1 MKKISTVQAF
11 GNEIFEEQKL
21 TIGVDL
27 GDRWSFYC
35 VLDEAGRIILEQKV
49 PTTPE
54 AMKQT
59 FSRIPQSRIALET
72 GTHSPWVSRLLTE
85 LGHEVIVA
93 HAQKVQLITK
103 SNRKDDRHDAR
114 TLARLARIDPEL
126 LGPVRHRSV
135 QAQIHLTV
143 IRARAELVSARTALV
158 NAARGLVKSY
168 GERLPKCGTQ
178 QMGRELAAKLST
190 ELRDVL
196 EPLLKE
202 IESLNE
208 RIKEYDER
216 MEKIA
221 KEVYPEVSLLK
232 QVKGVGTQIAL
243 TYVLTIEDP
252 YRFLK
257 SREVGCF
264 LGLKPGRRDSGESK
278 PQKGI
283 SKAGD
288 RYLRT
293 MMVQGAHYILGPFGE
308 DSDLRR
314 WGLKLAERGGKN
326 AKKRAVVAVARK
338 LAVLLHRLWVSGEVY
353 EPLRNSQKAMRAV
366 ASRVSIQTAELN
378 RRVQVTATKSWGP
391 TPTEVGREVDNQ
403 VAAPTETRTPTM
415 HRANIAHKECGW
427 KDGDRGGLARTV
439 GIHRKKRET
448 EREKH
453 S

>member
-1 MKKISTVQAF
+1 MKKTSTVASSGKQICR
-11 GNEIFEEQKL
+11 GKKL
-21 TIGVDL
+21 TIGLDL

-35 VLDEAGRIILEQKV
+35 VLDEAGTIILEQKL

-54 AMKQT
+54 TMKQT
-59 FSRIPQSRIALET
+59 FGKIPRSLMALET
-72 GTHSPWVSRLLTE
+72 GTHSPWVSRLLAE
-85 LGHEVIVA
+85 LGHEVLVA

-126 LGPVRHRSV
+126 LGPVQHRSAK
-135 QAQIHLTV
+135 AQIHLSV

-158 NAARGLVKSY
+158 NAARGLVKSF
-168 GERLPKCGTQ
+168 GERLPKCGTSQ
-178 QMGRELAAKLST
+178 VNEKLAEGVNA

-196 EPLLKE
+196 GPLLRE
-202 IESLNE
+202 VESLNE
-208 RIKEYDER
+208 RIQEYDER

-221 KEVYPEVSLLK
+221 KEVCPEVSLLK

-252 YRFLK
+252 YRFPK
-257 SREVGCF
+257 SRALGCF
-264 LGLKPGRRDSGESK
+264 LGLRPGRRNSGESE

-283 SKAGD
+283 SKEGD

-366 ASRVSIQTAELN
+366 A
-378 RRVQVTATKSWGP
+378 
-391 TPTEVGREVDNQ
+391 
-403 VAAPTETRTPTM
+403 
-415 HRANIAHKECGW
+415 
-427 KDGDRGGLARTV
+427 
-439 GIHRKKRET
+439 
-448 EREKH
+448 
-453 S
+453 

>member
-1 MKKISTVQAF
+1 MRYAPNVRRAQGTMKRRPAMKKTSTILVN
-11 GNEIFEEQKL
+11 GNMIFKGHKL

-27 GDRWSFYC
+27 GDRWSCYC
-35 VLDEAGRIILEQKV
+35 VLDEAGQVILEQKL

-54 AMKQT
+54 AMKQI
-59 FSRIPQSRIALET
+59 FEKIPRSLIPMET
-72 GTHSPWVSRLLTE
+72 GTHSPWISRLLGE
-85 LGHEVIVA
+85 LGHQVLVA

-103 SNRKDDRHDAR
+103 RKRKDDRHDAR

-126 LGPVRHRSV
+126 LGPVRHRSAK
-135 QAQIHLTV
+135 AQIHLTV

-168 GERLPKCGTQ
+168 GQRLPKCGTQ
-178 QMGRELAAKLST
+178 QVSRELGAGLPA
-190 ELRDVL
+190 ELREVL

-202 IESLNE
+202 VESLNE
-208 RIKEYDER
+208 RIQEYDER

-221 KEVYPEVSLLK
+221 KESHPQVALLK

-243 TYVLTIEDP
+243 TYVLTLDDP
-252 YRFLK
+252 HRFAK

-264 LGLKPGRRDSGESK
+264 LGLRPGRRNSGESE

-283 SKAGD
+283 SKEGD

-366 ASRVSIQTAELN
+366 A
-378 RRVQVTATKSWGP
+378 
-391 TPTEVGREVDNQ
+391 
-403 VAAPTETRTPTM
+403 
-415 HRANIAHKECGW
+415 
-427 KDGDRGGLARTV
+427 
-439 GIHRKKRET
+439 
-448 EREKH
+448 
-453 S
+453 

>member
-1 MKKISTVQAF
+1 MKKISTAQIL
-11 GNEIFEEQKL
+11 GNEIFKEQKL

-35 VLDEAGRIILEQKV
+35 VLDEAGKIILEQKV

-54 AMKQT
+54 AIKQA
-59 FSRIPQSRIALET
+59 FGKMPQSLIALET

-85 LGHEVIVA
+85 LGYKVIVA

-114 TLARLARIDPEL
+114 TLARLVRIDPEL
-126 LGPVRHRSV
+126 LGPVRHRSAK
-135 QAQIHLTV
+135 AQIHLTV

-158 NAARGLVKSY
+158 NAARGLVKSF
-168 GERLPKCGTQ
+168 GERLPQCGTYQ
-178 QMGRELAAKLST
+178 VSEKLAEGLSA
-190 ELRDVL
+190 ELREVL
-196 EPLLKE
+196 VPLLRE
-202 IESLNE
+202 IESLSE
-208 RIKEYDER
+208 RIQEYDEW

-221 KEVYPEVSLLK
+221 QEVYPEVSLLK

-252 YRFLK
+252 YRFAK

-264 LGLKPGRRDSGESK
+264 LGLKPGRRNSGESE
-278 PQKGI
+278 PQKHI
-283 SKAGD
+283 SKEGD

-314 WGLKLAERGGKN
+314 WGRKLAERGGKN

-353 EPLRNSQKAMRAV
+353 EPLRNSQKALRAV
-366 ASRVSIQTAELN
+366 A
-378 RRVQVTATKSWGP
+378 
-391 TPTEVGREVDNQ
+391 
-403 VAAPTETRTPTM
+403 
-415 HRANIAHKECGW
+415 
-427 KDGDRGGLARTV
+427 
-439 GIHRKKRET
+439 
-448 EREKH
+448 
-453 S
+453 